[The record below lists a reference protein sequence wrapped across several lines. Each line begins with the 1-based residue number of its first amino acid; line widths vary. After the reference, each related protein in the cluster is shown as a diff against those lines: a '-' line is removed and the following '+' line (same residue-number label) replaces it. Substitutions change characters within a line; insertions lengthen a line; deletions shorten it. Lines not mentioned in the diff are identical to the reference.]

1 VNKSGSESSDGV
13 HPSPSRRGDHDHPE
27 PANSSTN
34 TTPDTIAFERY
45 GHAGRMPDALN
56 RVPLIGR
63 AVVGLPTGTPSDAGN
78 LNLMGEVLGA
88 LPAGHSIVFSLTF
101 EEPDGVLR
109 TGVELFAAEAD
120 AGSTGLTEPAFEQ
133 VLALALPGARFEPMG
148 ERACLSHVRDIRP
161 QALDLATTL
170 RTVSGHT
177 ARLAAVT
184 DTDVHV
190 PLAPRLG
197 DRAFN
202 LSAALQVLACAP
214 PAELR
219 LSLHSIKVDAPLR
232 RGLNRLG
239 ERLAARAHRLG
250 DEPAL
255 RGLSDFISDL
265 LNCDGGIKIDARVAF
280 EEEPSPLTLDLIAIA
295 LFGTRASHNS
305 AGDVI
310 DLTTVW
316 PCGWPLPRLVPT
328 AIEANLSRGL
338 PSSKGR
344 AGVGSLVIGQ
354 SIAGRPIQLTGR
366 DRARH
371 IYVVGATGS
380 GKSTLLLNLMAQ
392 DFRAGECVILIDPHG
407 DLADDARALVPES
420 RSHELVFANA
430 ADADGDFAL
439 NILTGQGGDPAVQ
452 RNYVANALI
461 RIFARVLYAG
471 IPEAFGPMFELYF
484 RNALLLLM
492 EAEGANASLL
502 DFESVFHDD
511 AFRRRLLERCTD
523 PKVLEFWNK
532 IAAKVTHD
540 EISLPNIAPYITC
553 KLAQFT
559 GNPLLRRIL
568 CGRGPGLDL
577 SSAMRQGRIII
588 IKAPKGLLGQSDT
601 ELLCALVVMAI
612 AQAGMARAALPR
624 NERRPVRLYIDEFQ
638 TCAGDGLADVLAE
651 ARKFGLSLVLA
662 NQSLGQVDGIGHKP
676 GTGAAALANAAN
688 LIAFRVG
695 APDAARLGPWF
706 APDLPWT
713 ELCRLRDFHAAVRV
727 LDDGRPAPA
736 HVIRMERPPFQ
747 DGRSG
752 GIDE

>member
-1 VNKSGSESSDGV
+1 VTNLTSSGYSTLIRSIGFSSDPVAVDEGSRLEW
-13 HPSPSRRGDHDHPE
+13 SPNSIRR
-27 PANSSTN
+27 
-34 TTPDTIAFERY
+34 TP
-45 GHAGRMPDALN
+45 L
-56 RVPLIGR
+56 VGR
-63 AVVGLPTGTPSDAGN
+63 AVVGFPSADLTDGKRAS
-78 LNLMGEVLGA
+78 MIGEVLGA
-88 LPAGHSIVFSLTF
+88 LPAGQSIVFSYTLG
-101 EEPDGVLR
+101 PADAVLR
-109 TGVELFAAEAD
+109 AGVELFAAEAATD
-120 AGSTGLTEPAFEQ
+120 LPTLSERAFEQ
-133 VLALALPGARFEPMG
+133 VLALALPGARFEPMAPQ
-148 ERACLSHVRDIRP
+148 ACLRHVRDIRP
-161 QALDLATTL
+161 LALDLTTPP
-170 RTVSGHT
+170 RNFKDEPV
-177 ARLAAVT
+177 RLSAAP
-184 DTDVHV
+184 DTDMDV
-190 PLAPRLG
+190 PLAPRLAA
-197 DRAFN
+197 RAFN
-202 LSAALQVLACAP
+202 LSAALEVLASVP
-214 PAELR
+214 LGELR
-219 LSLHSIKVDAPLR
+219 VSVSAFKIDARLQ

-239 ERLAARAHRLG
+239 ERLAARAHRFG

-255 RGLSDFISDL
+255 HGLLGFTSDL
-265 LNCDGGIKIDARVAF
+265 LKSDTGIRIAASAAF
-280 EEEPSPLTLDLIAIA
+280 GEAPDPLTLDLLAIA
-295 LFGTRASHNS
+295 LFGTRASHKP
-305 AGDVI
+305 AGDAI
-310 DLTTVW
+310 DLTTAW
-316 PCGWPLPRLVPT
+316 PCGWSLPRLMPT
-328 AIEANLSRGL
+328 AVEANLSRGL
-338 PSSKGR
+338 PPSKGR

-354 SIAGRPIQLTGR
+354 SIAGRPIELTGR

-407 DLADDARALVPES
+407 DLADDARALMPES
-420 RSHELVFANA
+420 RSKELVFANA

-439 NILTGQGGDPAVQ
+439 NILIGQGGDPAVQ

-511 AFRRRLLERCTD
+511 DFRRRLLERCTD

-601 ELLCALVVMAI
+601 ELLCALIVMAI

-638 TCAGDGLADVLAE
+638 TCAGDGLADILAE

-736 HVIRMERPPFQ
+736 HVIRMEPPPFQ
-747 DGRSG
+747 NGRLG

>member
-1 VNKSGSESSDGV
+1 MVTSPDSVAAMKRSYSER
-13 HPSPSRRGDHDHPE
+13 SP
-27 PANSSTN
+27 NSV
-34 TTPDTIAFERY
+34 ER
-45 GHAGRMPDALN
+45 APF
-56 RVPLIGR
+56 VGR
-63 AVVGLPTGTPSDAGN
+63 AIAGFPPSSPLDGKGV
-78 LNLMGEVLGA
+78 NLMCEVLGA
-88 LPAGHSIVFSLTF
+88 LPVGHSIVLSYAFGRA
-101 EEPDGVLR
+101 DGLLR
-109 TGVELFAAEAD
+109 AGVELSVAEVD
-120 AGSTGLTEPAFEQ
+120 TGLPGLSDAMFEQ

-148 ERACLSHVRDIRP
+148 ARPRFSHVLDIRP
-161 QALDLATTL
+161 QPLDLAIPHRTT
-170 RTVSGHT
+170 VDQ
-177 ARLAAVT
+177 AVRVAPT
-184 DTDVHV
+184 QDMNA
-190 PLAPRLG
+190 PLAPRLAE
-197 DRAFN
+197 RAFN
-202 LSAALQVLACAP
+202 LSAALEVLACVP
-214 PAELR
+214 PAELQLR
-219 LSLHSIKVDAPLR
+219 LSSLRVDGRLQR
-232 RGLNRLG
+232 SLKGLA
-239 ERLAARAHRLG
+239 ERLASRAHRFADEAALG
-250 DEPAL
+250 
-255 RGLSDFISDL
+255 GLSGFTSDL
-265 LNCDGGIKIDARVAF
+265 LNCGSGLRIDASVAF

-295 LFGTRASHNS
+295 LFGTRASDKS
-305 AGDVI
+305 TGDAI

-316 PCGWPLPRLVPT
+316 PHGWALPRLMPT
-328 AIEANLSRGL
+328 AGEANLSRGFL
-338 PSSKGR
+338 PSKEP
-344 AGVGSLVIGQ
+344 AGAGSLVIGQ
-354 SIAGRPIQLTGR
+354 GISGRPIELTGR

-420 RSHELVFANA
+420 RSHELLFANA

-511 AFRRRLLERCTD
+511 DFRRRLLERCTD

-601 ELLCALVVMAI
+601 ELLCALMVMAI

-747 DGRSG
+747 NARSG

>member
-1 VNKSGSESSDGV
+1 MT
-13 HPSPSRRGDHDHPE
+13 HSPDS
-27 PANSSTN
+27 AV
-34 TTPDTIAFERY
+34 FE
-45 GHAGRMPDALN
+45 GRSNLERLPYSLEGA
-56 RVPLIGR
+56 PLVGR
-63 AVVGLPTGTPSDAGN
+63 AITGYPLANPLDGKSAS
-78 LNLMGEVLGA
+78 LMGEVLGA
-88 LPAGHSIVFSLTF
+88 LPAGHSIILSYAFGRT
-101 EEPDGVLR
+101 DDVLR
-109 TGVELFAAEAD
+109 AGVELCAAEVE
-120 AGSTGLTEPAFEQ
+120 AGLPGVSDLMFEQ

-148 ERACLSHVRDIRP
+148 ARACLSHIRDIRP
-161 QALDLATTL
+161 QALDLTGPR
-170 RTVSGHT
+170 RTSGDET
-177 ARLAAVT
+177 VMLAAKL
-184 DTDVHV
+184 DMDMDV
-190 PLAPRLG
+190 PLAPRLAE
-197 DRAFN
+197 RAFS
-202 LSAALQVLACAP
+202 LSAALEVMACVP

-219 LSLHSIKVDAPLR
+219 LSVRSFRVDARLQR
-232 RGLNRLG
+232 SLNRLG
-239 ERLAARAHRLG
+239 EQLAGRAHRFG
-250 DEPAL
+250 EEPAFC
-255 RGLSDFISDL
+255 GLAGFTSDL
-265 LNCDGGIKIDARVAF
+265 LNCGAGIRIDASVAF
-280 EEEPSPLTLDLIAIA
+280 EEEPNPLTVDLLAIA
-295 LFGTRASHNS
+295 LFGTRASHKPS
-305 AGDVI
+305 GGAI
-310 DLTTVW
+310 DLTTAW

-328 AIEANLSRGL
+328 AVEANLPRGL
-338 PSSKGR
+338 PPSKGR

-354 SIAGRPIQLTGR
+354 SITGRPIELTGR

-392 DFRAGECVILIDPHG
+392 DFSAGECVILIDPHG

-420 RSHELVFANA
+420 RSRELLFANA
-430 ADADGDFAL
+430 ADADGDFTL

-511 AFRRRLLERCTD
+511 DFRRRLLERCTD

-532 IAAKVTHD
+532 IASKVTHD

-559 GNPLLRRIL
+559 GNPLLSRIL

-588 IKAPKGLLGQSDT
+588 LKAPKGLLGQSDT

-638 TCAGDGLADVLAE
+638 TCAGDGLADILAE

-736 HVIRMERPPFQ
+736 HVISMESPPFQ
-747 DGRSG
+747 NGRSG
-752 GIDE
+752 EIDE

>member
-1 VNKSGSESSDGV
+1 MII
-13 HPSPSRRGDHDHPE
+13 SPDFEGRSHPE
-27 PANSSTN
+27 G
-34 TTPDTIAFERY
+34 TPCSLER
-45 GHAGRMPDALN
+45 APTM
-56 RVPLIGR
+56 GR
-63 AVVGLPTGTPSDAGN
+63 AVVGFPSADLSDGKRAST
-78 LNLMGEVLGA
+78 MGEILSA
-88 LPAGHSIVFSLTF
+88 LPAGHSIVFSYALGQA
-101 EEPDGVLR
+101 DAVLR
-109 TGVELFAAEAD
+109 AGVELFAAEAATD
-120 AGSTGLTEPAFEQ
+120 LPALSERAFEQ
-133 VLALALPGARFEPMG
+133 VLALALPGARFEPMAPQ
-148 ERACLSHVRDIRP
+148 ACLRHVRDIRP
-161 QALDLATTL
+161 LALDLTTPQ
-170 RTVSGHT
+170 RNFKREPV
-177 ARLAAVT
+177 RLSADA
-184 DTDVHV
+184 DTDMDMDMDM
-190 PLAPRLG
+190 PLAPRLA

-202 LSAALQVLACAP
+202 LSAALEVLACVP
-214 PAELR
+214 PGELR
-219 LSLHSIKVDAPLR
+219 LSVSAFRIDARLQ
-232 RGLNRLG
+232 RGLNRLA
-239 ERLAARAHRLG
+239 ERLAARAHQFG

-255 RGLSDFISDL
+255 PGLLGFTSDL
-265 LNCDGGIKIDARVAF
+265 LKSGAGIRIDASAAF
-280 EEEPSPLTLDLIAIA
+280 GEAPDPLTLDLLAIA
-295 LFGTRASHNS
+295 LFGTRASHRTTDE
-305 AGDVI
+305 AI
-310 DLTTVW
+310 DLRTAW
-316 PCGWPLPRLVPT
+316 PCGWSLPRLVPT
-328 AIEANLSRGL
+328 AIEANLSRSL
-338 PSSKGR
+338 PPSKGP
-344 AGVGSLVIGQ
+344 AGAGSLVIGQ
-354 SIAGRPIQLTGR
+354 SIAGRPIELTGR

-420 RSHELVFANA
+420 RSKEMVYANA

-511 AFRRRLLERCTD
+511 DFRRRLLERCTD

-601 ELLCALVVMAI
+601 ELLCALIVMTI

-638 TCAGDGLADVLAE
+638 TCAGDGLADILAE

-736 HVIRMERPPFQ
+736 HVIRMEPPPFQ
-747 DGRSG
+747 NGPVGRNR
-752 GIDE
+752 